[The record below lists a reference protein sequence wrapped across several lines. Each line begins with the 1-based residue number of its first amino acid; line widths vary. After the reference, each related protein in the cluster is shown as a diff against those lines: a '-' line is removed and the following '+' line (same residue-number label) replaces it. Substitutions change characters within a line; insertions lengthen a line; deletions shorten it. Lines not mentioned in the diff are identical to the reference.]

1 MPLRQL
7 GRRIMSLEFL
17 NVKAFWLMFALPFIV
32 GVLVWG
38 FRRRKTI
45 LKEFGKMDLLA
56 QFSRLSFNRKILYLS
71 LPTVLCATL
80 LVVTIAR
87 PNITGNF
94 KKIKEG
100 ALDVIAIL
108 DVSKSMAAEDSG
120 PEISRLDLA
129 KDALLRCLPEFAGN
143 RLGIITFAGKSFPQ
157 AELTDDFQALRFV
170 LKNWVT
176 VDSAPSQGSNIGQ
189 ALSEAVGLFDD
200 EDKKKLIL
208 LFSDGGHVPP
218 ENLEGILTDVNARD
232 ITVVS
237 VGVGTM
243 EGARVPVYEKGK
255 FKEWFRIEGK
265 EVVTRLNKETLK
277 EISDSTGGK
286 YIPLLSGR
294 EVQGVFKDPEV
305 MGKAVLSGG
314 KEIFQIPLALSVVLL
329 SLGMYL
335 ERRGV

>member
-1 MPLRQL
+1 MT
-7 GRRIMSLEFL
+7 IEFL
-17 NVKAFWLMFALPFIV
+17 NPDAFWGILALPFIV
-32 GVLVWG
+32 GVLLWG

-45 LKEFGKMDLLA
+45 LKEFGKVDLLA

-71 LPTVLCATL
+71 LPTVLCVTL

-87 PNITGNF
+87 PSITGNF

-170 LKNWVT
+170 LNNWVT
-176 VDSAPSQGSNIGQ
+176 VDSAPSQGSNIGE

-208 LFSDGGHVPP
+208 LFSDGGHVRP
-218 ENLEGILTDVNARD
+218 ENLEGILTDVNGQD

-237 VGVGTM
+237 VGVGTV
-243 EGARVPVYEKGK
+243 EGAKVPVYEKGE
-255 FKEWFRIEGK
+255 FREWFKLQGK
-265 EVVTRLNKETLK
+265 EVVTRLNEETLK
-277 EISDSTGGK
+277 EISDATGGK
-286 YIPLLSGR
+286 YIPLISGR
-294 EVQGVFKDPEV
+294 EVQEVFEDPEV

-329 SLGMYL
+329 GLGMYL
-335 ERRGV
+335 ERRSV